1 MLQRFLRSLSG
12 GGLVLGTIFF
22 AASLTPSLIPRTFVM
37 QGALSGASFAVGYGI
52 GVAWRWLWQYM
63 GLPEPPHRHLGIIK
77 IVATVLCAG
86 VAVWFLWQASAWQN
100 SIRALM
106 GLEPVAGIRPVE
118 ICLIAIAAF
127 LVLVLLARLF
137 LAAVRY
143 VSNVADRFMPPRVA
157 RVIGIAVGIALFWSI
172 ASGVLARFALHQ
184 IDISF
189 AAIDAR
195 IEPNQQR
202 PTAPSKT
209 GSAAS
214 LISWNELGRMG
225 RRYVATGPTARDIEA
240 FSHKPALD
248 PIRVYVGLSA
258 RGTAEERA
266 EVALA
271 ELIRVGGFDRSTL
284 VVITPT
290 GTGWVDAASIDTL
303 EYLHNGDVASVAMQ
317 YSYLNSPLSLLIE
330 PGYGA
335 ETARALFSAVY
346 KHWTALP
353 KDHRPKL
360 YLNGLS
366 LGAMNSERS
375 ANLFEILADPIQG
388 AVWSGPPFDSL
399 IWKQMTANRNPGSPA
414 WLPRFRDGSLV
425 RFMNQDGINVPP
437 DTPWGPLRIVYVQ
450 YASDAITFFNERYA
464 YRRPDW
470 MEAPRGPDVTPQLQ
484 WFPVVTMLQLA
495 LDMMLANT
503 TPMGYGHMYAPEH
516 YLEAWLAVTDPP
528 GWTPERV
535 AKLKAY
541 LIKRSG
547 R

>member
-22 AASLTPSLIPRTFVM
+22 AASLTPTLIPRTFVT
-37 QGALSGASFAVGYGI
+37 QGALSGACFAAGYGI

-63 GLPEPPHRHLGIIK
+63 GLPELPHRHLRIVK
-77 IVATVLCAG
+77 IAAAALCAA
-86 VAVWFLWQASAWQN
+86 VALWFLWQNSAWQN
-100 SIRALM
+100 SIRDLM
-106 GLEPVAGIRPVE
+106 GLEPVTNIHAVE
-118 ICLIAIAAF
+118 ICLIAIVTF
-127 LVLVLLARLF
+127 LVVMLLARLF

-143 VSNVADRFMPPRVA
+143 ASGVAVRFMPPRVA
-157 RVIGIAVGIALFWSI
+157 QVIGIAAGVALFWSI
-172 ASGVLARFALHQ
+172 ASGVLARFALHE

-195 IEPNQQR
+195 IEPDQQR
-202 PTAPSKT
+202 PTDPSKT

-214 LISWNELGRMG
+214 LIAWNELGRMG
-225 RRYVATGPTARDIEA
+225 RRFVASGPTASEIEA
-240 FSHKPALD
+240 FTRQPALA
-248 PIRVYVGLSA
+248 PIRVYAGLSA
-258 RGTAEERA
+258 GDTAEDRA
-266 EVALA
+266 ELALA
-271 ELIRVGGFDRSTL
+271 ELKRVGGFERSTL

-290 GTGWVDAASIDTL
+290 GTGWVDGSAADSL

-330 PGYGA
+330 PDYGVEA
-335 ETARALFSAVY
+335 ARALFSAVY
-346 KHWTALP
+346 KYWTTLP

-360 YLNGLS
+360 YLHGLS

-388 AVWSGPPFDSL
+388 AVWSGPPFDST
-399 IWKQMTANRNPGSPA
+399 IWQRVTATRNAGSPA
-414 WLPRFRDGSLV
+414 WLPLFRDGSMF
-425 RFMNQDGINVPP
+425 RFMNQNGINVPA
-437 DTPWGPLRIVYVQ
+437 DAPWGPMRIVYVQ

-470 MEAPRGPDVTPQLQ
+470 LNAPRGPDVTPRLQ

-495 LDMMLANT
+495 IDMMLANT
-503 TPMGYGHMYAPEH
+503 TPMGYGHVYAPEH
-516 YLEAWLAVTDPP
+516 YLEAWFAVTAPP
-528 GWTPERV
+528 GWSPERI
-535 AKLKAY
+535 ADLKAH